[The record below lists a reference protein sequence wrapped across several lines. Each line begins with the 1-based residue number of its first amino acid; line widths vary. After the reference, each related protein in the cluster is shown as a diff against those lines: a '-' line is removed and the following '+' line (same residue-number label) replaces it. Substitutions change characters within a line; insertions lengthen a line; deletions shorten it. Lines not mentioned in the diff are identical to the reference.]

1 MARIAIS
8 ANTLVSVSIWLRRT
22 NTGLTMRLMC
32 KGKQIAGVAADV
44 SSSMTAAADI
54 WEQRT
59 ITFTPTET
67 GVVSITV
74 EAYGGTTFIGYADDF
89 SAS

>member
-1 MARIAIS
+1 
-8 ANTLVSVSIWLRRT
+8 
-22 NTGLTMRLMC
+22 MC
-32 KGKQIAGVAADV
+32 KGNQIAGVAADV
-44 SSSMTAAADI
+44 SSSMTAAADT